1 MVATI
6 GEAEWALLVLG
17 KLREARNRRAV
28 IAMFA
33 GIAAAAVTGIAL
45 SAIAVAASALPAL
58 SLSTLCAVS
67 ASSLAAASRLAATAG
82 LSAATTSTAALGDRT
97 RRSRRGARNRD
108 RALGNAGDRGR
119 ARNRGCV
126 ADIAAAAERDI
137 VAGDIVG
144 VGDKARAS
152 SLDLRLVGS
161 QGIAGVAVQ
170 NALQSRAQ
178 RSQYRR

>member
-17 KLREARNRRAV
+17 KLRNRRAV

-33 GIAAAAVTGIAL
+33 AIAAAAVTGIAL

-67 ASSLAAASRLAATAG
+67 ASRLAATAG

-126 ADIAAAAERDI
+126 ADIA
-137 VAGDIVG
+137 GHSLL
-144 VGDKARAS
+144 DKRAS
-152 SLDLRLVGS
+152 HLVHDGLKQVTHHGSAAGLHEDLCRHARHQLL
-161 QGIAGVAVQ
+161 AG
-170 NALQSRAQ
+170 
-178 RSQYRR
+178 

>member
-1 MVATI
+1 MPHHLEMMVATI

-17 KLREARNRRAV
+17 KLRNRRAV

-33 GIAAAAVTGIAL
+33 AIAAAAVTGIAL

-58 SLSTLCAVS
+58 SPSTLCAVS
-67 ASSLAAASRLAATAG
+67 ASSLASASRLAAITG
-82 LSAATTSTAALGDRT
+82 LSTATASTAALGDRT

-126 ADIAAAAERDI
+126 ADIA
-137 VAGDIVG
+137 GHSLL
-144 VGDKARAS
+144 DKRAS
-152 SLDLRLVGS
+152 HLVHDGLKQVTHHGSAAGLHEDLCRHARHQLL
-161 QGIAGVAVQ
+161 AG
-170 NALQSRAQ
+170 
-178 RSQYRR
+178 